1 MLNTVTDYQIIQSSD
16 INALVGGVKQAISDG
31 WVPSGPLV
39 ADDRGPLQVMVRF
52 GSGREGST
60 NNSPTGERP
69 HRAG

>member
-1 MLNTVTDYQIIQSSD
+1 MLNKVTDYQIIQSQD

-39 ADDRGPLQVMVRF
+39 ADEKGPLQVMVRF
-52 GSGREGST
+52 GSDRGMTTSRS
-60 NNSPTGERP
+60 NAASP